1 MNNKEQLKKLGKL
14 YIEIGELCNKAVALI
29 EKEEAGEIV
38 PDSEMSE
45 IIGAYMVKLMELQK
59 VANG

>member
-1 MNNKEQLKKLGKL
+1 M
-14 YIEIGELCNKAVALI
+14 

-38 PDSEMSE
+38 PDSEMNG
-45 IIGAYMVKLMELQK
+45 IIGAYIVKLMELQK